1 MMIAVPVSFAVWGNI
16 HFTAD
21 LWPAV
26 AVVVFFAIALLVF
39 IALAVIRAHRSRVN
53 TGKEGLVGEIAIA
66 QTPLDPEGVVLVKG
80 ELWKAAVENGRIE
93 PGEKVTITGVEGLK
107 LRVVKGSKR
116 R

>member
-1 MMIAVPVSFAVWGNI
+1 MMLVVLGSFAVWGDT
-16 HFTAD
+16 HFSAG

-39 IALAVIRAHRSRVN
+39 IAFAIIRAHRSRVN
-53 TGKEGLVGEIAIA
+53 TGKEGLVGETAIA
-66 QTPLDPEGVVLVKG
+66 QTPLDPEGVVFVKG
-80 ELWKAAVENGRIE
+80 ELWKASAENGRIE